1 MKGEVRYM
9 LKYILKRLLLL
20 IPVIIGISFIIFSI
34 MQLTPGDPAREILG
48 DNAAQEAVDALREEM
63 GLNDPFLVQY
73 GRYMWRAARGNFG
86 TSYQTGQSVMKQI
99 LERFPTTIYL
109 AIGAT
114 LVAIII
120 GVPVGLISAVKQY
133 SLMDDVSTIFS
144 MVLTAIPNFWL
155 GLVLMLALSLKLKWF
170 PAYGATSLKHFVLP
184 WITLSCMTLAVLIR
198 MTRSSML
205 EVIRQD
211 YIRTARA
218 KGAKESRI
226 VFRHAL
232 RNALLPVI
240 TVIGT
245 QLSVQLGG
253 AIIVETV
260 FSIPGLGTMIISG
273 IKTKDI
279 PVVMGG
285 VMFIA
290 LVGGL
295 VNLLVDILYAYID
308 PRLKSRYVGTKRTK
322 KQLNQPEKEVAGDA

>member
-1 MKGEVRYM
+1 M

-48 DNAAQEAVDALREEM
+48 ETATQEAVDALREEM
-63 GLNDPFLVQY
+63 GLNDPFLLQY
-73 GRYMWRAARGNFG
+73 GRYMWNAIRGDFG
-86 TSYQTGQSVMKQI
+86 TSYQTGQSVIKQI

-114 LVAIII
+114 LAAILI
-120 GVPVGLISAVKQY
+120 GIPVGLISAVKQY
-133 SLMDDVSTIFS
+133 SIIDDVSTIFS
-144 MVLTAIPNFWL
+144 MVLTAVPNFWL
-155 GLVLMLALSLKLKWF
+155 GLVLMLTLSLKLKWF

-218 KGAKESRI
+218 KGAKERRI
-226 VFRHAL
+226 VFHHAL

-240 TVIGT
+240 TGIGT

-308 PRLKSRYVGTKRTK
+308 PRLKSRYVGTKRTRK
-322 KQLNQPEKEVAGDA
+322 LLNPPKRK

>member
-1 MKGEVRYM
+1 
-9 LKYILKRLLLL
+9 
-20 IPVIIGISFIIFSI
+20 
-34 MQLTPGDPAREILG
+34 
-48 DNAAQEAVDALREEM
+48 
-63 GLNDPFLVQY
+63 
-73 GRYMWRAARGNFG
+73 
-86 TSYQTGQSVMKQI
+86 
-99 LERFPTTIYL
+99 
-109 AIGAT
+109 
-114 LVAIII
+114 
-120 GVPVGLISAVKQY
+120 
-133 SLMDDVSTIFS
+133 
-144 MVLTAIPNFWL
+144 
-155 GLVLMLALSLKLKWF
+155 
-170 PAYGATSLKHFVLP
+170 
-184 WITLSCMTLAVLIR
+184 
-198 MTRSSML
+198 ML

-218 KGAKESRI
+218 KGAKERRI

-295 VNLLVDILYAYID
+295 V
-308 PRLKSRYVGTKRTK
+308 GTKRTK

>member
-1 MKGEVRYM
+1 M

-48 DNAAQEAVDALREEM
+48 ETATLEAVDALREEM
-63 GLNDPFLVQY
+63 GLNDPFLLQY
-73 GRYMWRAARGNFG
+73 GRYMWNAIRGDFG
-86 TSYQTGQSVMKQI
+86 TSYQTGQSVIKQI

-114 LVAIII
+114 LAAILI
-120 GVPVGLISAVKQY
+120 GIPVGLISAVKQY
-133 SLMDDVSTIFS
+133 SIIDDVSTTFS
-144 MVLTAIPNFWL
+144 MVLTAVPNFWL
-155 GLVLMLALSLKLKWF
+155 GLVLMLTLSLKLKWF

-218 KGAKESRI
+218 KGAKERRI
-226 VFRHAL
+226 VFHHAL

-308 PRLKSRYVGTKRTK
+308 PRLKSRYVGTKRTRK
-322 KQLNQPEKEVAGDA
+322 LLNPPKRK

>member
-1 MKGEVRYM
+1 
-9 LKYILKRLLLL
+9 
-20 IPVIIGISFIIFSI
+20 
-34 MQLTPGDPAREILG
+34 
-48 DNAAQEAVDALREEM
+48 
-63 GLNDPFLVQY
+63 
-73 GRYMWRAARGNFG
+73 
-86 TSYQTGQSVMKQI
+86 
-99 LERFPTTIYL
+99 
-109 AIGAT
+109 
-114 LVAIII
+114 
-120 GVPVGLISAVKQY
+120 
-133 SLMDDVSTIFS
+133 
-144 MVLTAIPNFWL
+144 
-155 GLVLMLALSLKLKWF
+155 
-170 PAYGATSLKHFVLP
+170 
-184 WITLSCMTLAVLIR
+184 
-198 MTRSSML
+198 ML

-218 KGAKESRI
+218 KGAKERRI

>member
-1 MKGEVRYM
+1 M
-9 LKYILKRLLLL
+9 LKY
-20 IPVIIGISFIIFSI
+20 ISFIIFSI

-48 DNAAQEAVDALREEM
+48 ETATQEAVDALREEM
-63 GLNDPFLVQY
+63 GLNDPFLLQY
-73 GRYMWRAARGNFG
+73 GRYMWNAIRGDFG
-86 TSYQTGQSVMKQI
+86 TSYQTGQSVIKQI

-114 LVAIII
+114 LAAILI
-120 GVPVGLISAVKQY
+120 GIPVGLISAVKQY
-133 SLMDDVSTIFS
+133 SIIDDVSTIFS
-144 MVLTAIPNFWL
+144 MVLTAVPNFWL
-155 GLVLMLALSLKLKWF
+155 GLVLMLTLSLKLKWF

-218 KGAKESRI
+218 KGAKERRI
-226 VFRHAL
+226 VFHHAL

-308 PRLKSRYVGTKRTK
+308 PRLKSRYVGTKRTRK
-322 KQLNQPEKEVAGDA
+322 LLNPPKRK

>member
-1 MKGEVRYM
+1 M

-63 GLNDPFLVQY
+63 GLNDPFLLQY
-73 GRYMWRAARGNFG
+73 GRYMWKAVRGDFG

-133 SLMDDVSTIFS
+133 SLMDDISTIFS

-218 KGAKESRI
+218 KGARERRI

-295 VNLLVDILYAYID
+295 VKLLVDILYAYID

>member
-1 MKGEVRYM
+1 M

-48 DNAAQEAVDALREEM
+48 ETATQEAVDALREEM
-63 GLNDPFLVQY
+63 GLNDPFLLQY
-73 GRYMWRAARGNFG
+73 GRYMWNAIRGDFG
-86 TSYQTGQSVMKQI
+86 TSYQTGQSVIKQI

-114 LVAIII
+114 LAAILI
-120 GVPVGLISAVKQY
+120 GIPVGLISAVKQY
-133 SLMDDVSTIFS
+133 SIIDDVSTIFS
-144 MVLTAIPNFWL
+144 MVLTAVPNFWL
-155 GLVLMLALSLKLKWF
+155 GLVLMLTLSLKLKWF

-218 KGAKESRI
+218 KGAKERRI
-226 VFRHAL
+226 VFHHAL

-285 VMFIA
+285 VTFIA

-308 PRLKSRYVGTKRTK
+308 PRLKSRYVGTKRTRK
-322 KQLNQPEKEVAGDA
+322 LLNPPKRK

>member
-1 MKGEVRYM
+1 M

-48 DNAAQEAVDALREEM
+48 ETATQEAVDALREEM
-63 GLNDPFLVQY
+63 GLNNPFLLQY
-73 GRYMWRAARGNFG
+73 GRYMWNAIRGDFG
-86 TSYQTGQSVMKQI
+86 TSYQTGQSVIKQI

-114 LVAIII
+114 LAAILI
-120 GVPVGLISAVKQY
+120 GIPVGLISAVKQY
-133 SLMDDVSTIFS
+133 SIIDDVSTIFS
-144 MVLTAIPNFWL
+144 MVLTAVPNFWL
-155 GLVLMLALSLKLKWF
+155 GLVLMLTLSLKLKWF

-218 KGAKESRI
+218 KGAKERRI
-226 VFRHAL
+226 VFHHAL

-308 PRLKSRYVGTKRTK
+308 PRLKSRYVGTKRTRK
-322 KQLNQPEKEVAGDA
+322 LLNPPKRK

>member
-1 MKGEVRYM
+1 M

-48 DNAAQEAVDALREEM
+48 ETATQEAVDALREEM
-63 GLNDPFLVQY
+63 GLNDPFLLQY
-73 GRYMWRAARGNFG
+73 GRYMWNAIRGDFG
-86 TSYQTGQSVMKQI
+86 TSYQTGQSVIKQI

-114 LVAIII
+114 LAAILI
-120 GVPVGLISAVKQY
+120 GIPVGLISAFKQY
-133 SLMDDVSTIFS
+133 SIIDDVSTIFS
-144 MVLTAIPNFWL
+144 MVLTAVPNFWL
-155 GLVLMLALSLKLKWF
+155 GLVLMLTLSLKLKWF

-184 WITLSCMTLAVLIR
+184 WITLSGMTLAVLSR

-218 KGAKESRI
+218 KGAKERRI
-226 VFRHAL
+226 VFHHAL

-308 PRLKSRYVGTKRTK
+308 PRLKSRYVGTKRTRK
-322 KQLNQPEKEVAGDA
+322 LLNPPKRK